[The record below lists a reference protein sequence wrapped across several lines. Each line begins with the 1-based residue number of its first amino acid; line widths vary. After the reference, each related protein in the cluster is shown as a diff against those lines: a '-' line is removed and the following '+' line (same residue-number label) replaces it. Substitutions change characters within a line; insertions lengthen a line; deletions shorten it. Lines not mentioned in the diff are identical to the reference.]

1 MTVATAAVA
10 VWHRANLYKAMACVV
25 LALIAVQYLLSGVLD
40 RRSIETIF
48 TINATRYADRTY
60 RNHPRGLIIYGPAT
74 VKNIFGNN
82 NNNDNIS
89 NNDVSSSKIFESIGK
104 GNTNGSVL
112 TNNNKTE
119 TPVVDTDA
127 DSVGIFPTNNNNN
140 NVVIGLPSGRPQYA
154 SNTTN
159 NTMMQ
164 QCPLVAPNLVGPIAV
179 SKTPPEMSVME
190 KTFTEVN
197 PGGKGCPKTCIA
209 RHRVAII
216 IPFRDRPQH
225 LQTLLFNI
233 HPILLRQ
240 QIDYQIFVVEQEG
253 TGAFNRAMLMNV
265 GYVEALKERTFDCF
279 IFHDVDLLPED
290 DRNLYTCP
298 EQPRHM
304 SVAVDKFR
312 YKLPYADLFGG
323 VSAMSREH
331 FKLVNGFSNVFWG
344 WGGEDDDMANRI
356 KAHGLH
362 ISRYPANVARYK
374 MLTHKKEKANPKRY
388 EFLRSGKKRFATDG
402 LSNLQYELINKQKP
416 KLYTWLLVR
425 LTPPQPS

>member
-1 MTVATAAVA
+1 MTVAAAVA
-10 VWHRANLYKAMACVV
+10 LWHRANLYKALACVA

-40 RRSIETIF
+40 HRSIETIF

-74 VKNIFGNN
+74 VSSIFGASGVDGNN
-82 NNNDNIS
+82 GVNGSNGGNVSSTTILSTGKGAGLGNIS
-89 NNDVSSSKIFESIGK
+89 KAEAAG
-104 GNTNGSVL
+104 
-112 TNNNKTE
+112 
-119 TPVVDTDA
+119 A
-127 DSVGIFPTNNNNN
+127 FPTS
-140 NVVIGLPSGRPQYA
+140 NVLLGSAPGSPQYA
-154 SNTTN
+154 SNATN
-159 NTMMQ
+159 NATQQ
-164 QCPLVAPNLVGPIAV
+164 QCPLIPPNLVGPVAV
-179 SKTPPEMSVME
+179 SKNPPEMSVME
-190 KTFTEVN
+190 KKFEEVK
-197 PGGKGCPKTCIA
+197 PGGRGCPTDCVA

-225 LQTLLFNI
+225 LQALLFNL

-265 GYVEALKERTFDCF
+265 GYVEALKEKTFDCF

-304 SVAVDKFR
+304 SVAVDKFKYR
-312 YKLPYADLFGG
+312 LPYADLFGG

-374 MLTHKKEKANPKRY
+374 MLTHKQEKANPKRY
-388 EFLRSGKKRFATDG
+388 DFLRNGKKRFATDG
-402 LSNLQYELINKQKP
+402 LNNLQYELIDKQKP
-416 KLYTWLLVR
+416 RLYTWLLVR